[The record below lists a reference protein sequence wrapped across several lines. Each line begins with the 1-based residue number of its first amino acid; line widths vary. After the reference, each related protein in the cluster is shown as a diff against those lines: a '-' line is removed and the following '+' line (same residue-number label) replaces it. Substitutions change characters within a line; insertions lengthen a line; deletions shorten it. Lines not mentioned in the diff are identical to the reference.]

1 MHHVREGVR
10 EGEGEG
16 EGRGRGEREG
26 GERERERERERKGE
40 ERLKE
45 KGDGRQASHTPALS
59 GSDGCTLRGCHS
71 T

>member
-1 MHHVREGVR
+1 MTMTTLHCISTRQEN
-10 EGEGEG
+10 GEG
-16 EGRGRGEREG
+16 EGRGRGERD
-26 GERERERERERKGE
+26 RERERERKGE